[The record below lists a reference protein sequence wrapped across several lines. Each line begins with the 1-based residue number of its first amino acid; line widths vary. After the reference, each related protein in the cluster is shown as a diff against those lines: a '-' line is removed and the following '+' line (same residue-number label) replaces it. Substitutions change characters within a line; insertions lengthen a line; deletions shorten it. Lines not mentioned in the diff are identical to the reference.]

1 MRYTLIS
8 MDSDWKDYDSLS
20 ELVQNIKTKE
30 IDGYIDDDWGTVDL
44 PILNETKV
52 SYIMRT
58 AFPVQY
64 NEMIEKWRKDMV
76 KAISDFFI
84 DVAADYEEGYYSS
97 SSLAD
102 ILKETTFHIGNSI
115 IIDNELW
122 RQIKI
127 SDKNNFDPH

>member
-76 KAISDFFI
+76 EAISDFFI

>member
-1 MRYTLIS
+1 MRYTLIN
-8 MDSDWKDYDSLS
+8 MEADAKDYDSLS
-20 ELVQNIKTKE
+20 ELVQNIRTKE
-30 IDGYIDDDWGTVDL
+30 IDDNIDDYWGTVDL

-64 NEMIEKWRKDMV
+64 NEMVKRWRKDMV
-76 KAISDFFI
+76 EAISDFFI
-84 DVAADYEEGYYSS
+84 DVVADYEEGYYSS

-115 IIDNELW
+115 VIDNELW
-122 RQIKI
+122 GQIK
-127 SDKNNFDPH
+127 NF